1 MIDKKLIELYA
12 DGLNLNE
19 FGKDYGVEIDGY
31 TFNPSIFKK
40 NGAGQISCSVEE
52 SYVKKLLGY
61 FKARV

>member
-40 NGAGQISCSVEE
+40 NGAKDYLE
-52 SYVKKLLGY
+52 
-61 FKARV
+61 